1 MKRNLLILICAI
13 ILCFSLTSCGLKN
26 AITGNKSNSSTDDSK
41 VTTSNPE
48 NEGDITN
55 NESNEKDIATDT
67 NNNESADNTVL
78 GNNDFLKTED
88 STSTNTV
95 VDNSSVSTNS
105 KTINRDCRV
114 FYFNKVDLKTY
125 CTDTSV
131 AVTDNA
137 LVTALTEKLYEAPNS
152 NNNFLVLSK
161 DYGVK
166 SATLDYE
173 TNILKVVF
181 NENFIDAM
189 ELDTETA
196 NGLMLAIVNT
206 YGYNYGVEKV
216 AVYFGDKLYTGLE
229 GTESAGYST
238 IDYTTALKLD

>member
-1 MKRNLLILICAI
+1 MKRNLLILMCTI
-13 ILCFSLTSCGLKN
+13 ILCISLISCGLKN
-26 AITGNKSNSSTDDSK
+26 AIIGNKTDTNTDDSK
-41 VTTSNPE
+41 VTISNPE
-48 NEGDITN
+48 TEGDITN
-55 NESNEKDIATDT
+55 NESNEKDITTDT
-67 NNNESADNTVL
+67 SNNESTDNAIL
-78 GNNDFLKTED
+78 GNNNFLETED
-88 STSTNTV
+88 STSNTV
-95 VDNSSVSTNS
+95 VDNSEASSNS
-105 KTINRDCRV
+105 KTVNRDCRV
-114 FYFNKVDLKTY
+114 FYFNKVDFKTY

-137 LVTALTEKLYEAPNS
+137 FVTALTEKLYESPNS

-216 AVYFGDKLYTGLE
+216 AVYFGDELYTGLE
-229 GTESAGYST
+229 GTSSVGYST
-238 IDYTTALKLD
+238 VDYTTTLKLD

>member
-1 MKRNLLILICAI
+1 MKRNLLILICTI
-13 ILCFSLTSCGLKN
+13 ILCFSLVSCGLKN
-26 AITGNKSNSSTDDSK
+26 AIIGNKNDTSPDESK

-48 NEGDITN
+48 IESDITN
-55 NESNEKDIATDT
+55 NESNEKDVNADA
-67 NNNESADNTVL
+67 NNNESTDNVIL
-78 GNNDFLKTED
+78 DNNDSLTTED
-88 STSTNTV
+88 STSNNTIE
-95 VDNSSVSTNS
+95 DKSSISTTS
-105 KTINRDCRV
+105 KSVNRDCRV

-125 CTDTSV
+125 CTDISV
-131 AVTDNA
+131 AVIDNA
-137 LVTALTEKLYEAPNS
+137 LVTALTEKLYESPNS

-189 ELDTETA
+189 KLDSETA

-206 YGYNYGVEKV
+206 YGYNYEVEKV
-216 AVYFGDKLYTGLE
+216 AVYFGDELYTGLE
-229 GTESAGYST
+229 GTSSVGYST
-238 IDYTTALKLD
+238 VDYTTTLKLD